1 MRVWKKGFRIKEI
14 PIVFVERMHGTSKMS
29 KKIVREAVWMVWY
42 LRLLSIFGK
51 LK

>member
-14 PIVFVERMHGTSKMS
+14 PIIFSDRELGTSKMS
-29 KKIVREAVWMVWY
+29 KKIVREAIWKVWY
-42 LRLLSIFGK
+42 LRLMSLFGR